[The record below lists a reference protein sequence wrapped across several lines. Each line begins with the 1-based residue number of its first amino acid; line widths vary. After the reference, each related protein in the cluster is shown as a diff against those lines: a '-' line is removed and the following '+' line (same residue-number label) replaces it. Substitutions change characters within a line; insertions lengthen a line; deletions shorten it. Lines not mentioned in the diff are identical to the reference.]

1 MCSPPGHRLP
11 AAEPVTPGQP
21 PEAAQRDRPR
31 RVTRC
36 HALSHADLRRVLPRL
51 LTPAAIVA
59 EASGLEAI
67 YDESR
72 RVRVSFGAETESR
85 LGALRVLSTCFTIE
99 FEGWDDSQIE
109 QFLDRCEKGLQQGG
123 G

>member
-1 MCSPPGHRLP
+1 
-11 AAEPVTPGQP
+11 VTPGQP
-21 PEAAQRDRPR
+21 PAEAQDGRPR

-51 LTPAAIVA
+51 FAPAAIVPT
-59 EASGLEAI
+59 ASGLEAI

-72 RVRVSFGAETESR
+72 RVRVSFDAETESR
-85 LGALRVLSTCFTIE
+85 LGALRVLSTRFTFE
-99 FEGWDDSQIE
+99 FEGWDDSQVE
-109 QFLDRCEKGLQQGG
+109 QFLLRCEKGLQQGG

>member
-1 MCSPPGHRLP
+1 MTPEQPP
-11 AAEPVTPGQP
+11 AA
-21 PEAAQRDRPR
+21 AQGDRLR

-51 LTPAAIVA
+51 FTPAAIVA
-59 EASGLEAI
+59 KASGLEAI

-85 LGALRVLSTCFTIE
+85 LGALRVLSTCFTFE
-99 FEGWDDSQIE
+99 FEGWGDSQIE
-109 QFLDRCEKGLQQGG
+109 QFLARCEKGLQQGG